1 MLKNRLI
8 TSLVLAPLA
17 IVAILFLPPD
27 GFAVVWGLI
36 VLAGAYEW
44 TGLAGLA
51 GAVERWGFVG
61 LLFGIFVLAR
71 IFAMDWAPG
80 ELPVWFYGPV
90 VVWWAVWGL
99 AFRKAPEK
107 LLRLPYPLGAKLVAG
122 GFVLLSA
129 WVMLVW
135 LRLNFLQYQVLY
147 LLLLIWLADAAAY
160 FAGKRF
166 GSTKLAEAI
175 SPGKTVEGVY
185 GALFA
190 AALFALGVG
199 LASRFEAIML
209 TDFVFLSLLTVA
221 FSVVGDLF
229 ESLAKRVRGVK
240 DSGAILP
247 GHGGVLDRIDSV
259 LAGVAVFYVGSLLMG
274 IFLMFGEP
282 TEAEIIMQP
291 DVPGAFEAPG
301 AEPPVIDEQETPTDG
316 DSSHEEEHH
325 P

>member
-1 MLKNRLI
+1 MLKNRVI
-8 TSLVLAPLA
+8 TALVLAPLVV
-17 IVAILFLPPD
+17 VAILFLPPD
-27 GFAVVWGLI
+27 GFALVWGLI
-36 VLAGAYEW
+36 VLVGAYEW

-51 GAVERWGFVG
+51 GAVERWGFVA
-61 LLFGIFVLAR
+61 LLFGIFLLAR
-71 IFAMDWAPG
+71 LFAMDWAPG
-80 ELPVWFYGPV
+80 ELPAWFYWPAV
-90 VVWWAVWGL
+90 AWWAVWGL
-99 AFRKAPEK
+99 AFRKMPDK
-107 LLRLPYPLGAKLVAG
+107 LLKLAYPLWVKLLGG

-147 LLLLIWLADAAAY
+147 FILLIWLADAAAY
-160 FAGKRF
+160 FVGKRF
-166 GSTKLAEAI
+166 GSTKLAESI

-185 GALFA
+185 GALFFT
-190 AALFALGVG
+190 ALFALAVG
-199 LASRFEAIML
+199 LASRFAAITL

-240 DSGAILP
+240 DSGAVLP
-247 GHGGVLDRIDSV
+247 GHGGVLDRIDSL

-291 DVPGAFEAPG
+291 DVPGALETPG
-301 AEPPVIDEQETPTDG
+301 AEPPALEEPEPPTDG